1 MAAIVLAAGLGSRFG
16 ETPKMLAELDGKPL
30 VRRVAEA
37 ALASRAD
44 PVMVVLGRA
53 AAAVR
58 AALDGLE
65 VAFVDNPDY
74 AQGLSTS
81 LKVGF
86 AALPGDAAGAVVCL
100 GDMPLLGADVLDA
113 LIAAFAE
120 TPDAAAIVP
129 VHAGRRGNPVLLA
142 RRLAPE
148 IAGLEG
154 DRGAG
159 PLLKGRADVRELA
172 WGDERV
178 LVDVDTPEALA
189 ALGSPLSLVERG
201 RG

>member
-1 MAAIVLAAGLGSRFG
+1 MSVAAIVLAAGLGSRFG
-16 ETPKMLAELDGKPL
+16 ETPKLLAELRGQPL

-37 ALASRAD
+37 AAASRAD
-44 PVMVVLGRA
+44 PVIVVVGRA
-53 AAAVR
+53 GEAVR
-58 AALDGLE
+58 AALAGLAVKVVE
-65 VAFVDNPDY
+65 NSDY

-81 LKVGF
+81 LKAGF
-86 AALPGDAAGAVVCL
+86 AALPESATAAIVCL
-100 GDMPLLGADVLDA
+100 GDMPLLGADILDA
-113 LIAAFAE
+113 LIAAHEE
-120 TPDAAAIVP
+120 THDAAAIVP

-148 IAGLEG
+148 IARLEG

-159 PLLKGRADVRELA
+159 PLLRGRDGVRELA

-189 ALGSPLSLVERG
+189 ALQAN
-201 RG
+201 